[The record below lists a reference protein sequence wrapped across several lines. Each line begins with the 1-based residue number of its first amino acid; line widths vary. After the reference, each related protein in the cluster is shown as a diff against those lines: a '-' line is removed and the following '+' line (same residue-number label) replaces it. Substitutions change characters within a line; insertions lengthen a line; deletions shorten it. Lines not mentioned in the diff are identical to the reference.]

1 MQRELEQRLKEAT
14 AQVRMAYR
22 ERDQL
27 MAEAARS
34 GMSLRSIA
42 SVVGL
47 SFGRVGQ
54 IVRGEAQRGNG
65 AKGG

>member
-1 MQRELEQRLKEAT
+1 MQQQIEHQLKQAT
-14 AQVRMAYR
+14 AQVRTAYR

-54 IVRGEAQRGNG
+54 IVRGETKHGNG
-65 AKGG
+65 ANSG

>member
-1 MQRELEQRLKEAT
+1 MQLEIEQQLKQAT
-14 AQVRMAYR
+14 AQVKTAYR

-34 GMSLRSIA
+34 GMSLRTIA

-54 IVRGEAQRGNG
+54 IVRGQTKRGNG
-65 AKGG
+65 ATRG